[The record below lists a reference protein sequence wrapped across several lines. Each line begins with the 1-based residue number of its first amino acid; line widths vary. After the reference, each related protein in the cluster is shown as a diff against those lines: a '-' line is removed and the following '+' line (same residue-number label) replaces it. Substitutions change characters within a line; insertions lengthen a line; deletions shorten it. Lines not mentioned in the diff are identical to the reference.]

1 MSEITGSIVKI
12 FETQQITDSFSKRE
26 FVVQTDGE
34 YPQQIIMQLTQGNC
48 SKIDAFSEGDIVKVS
63 YNIRGRAYE
72 KDGITRWFNSIEAWK
87 IVNDSDF

>member
-1 MSEITGSIVKI
+1 MNEIKGSIVKI

-26 FVVQTDGE
+26 FVVQTMGE
-34 YPQQIIMQLTQGNC
+34 YPQQIIMQLTQSNC
-48 SKIDAFSEGDIVKVS
+48 SKIESFTEGENVTVS

-87 IVNDSDF
+87 IVSDF